1 VSSVRRVYFYLVT
14 LITLGIFAGGVGT
27 LLSLLFDIT
36 ISAPSAIGQPRFNQQ
51 QLSLGL
57 AMLVI
62 GGPLWFIFWRIVQR
76 HVNGNAAETGATLR
90 KFFLN
95 FVLVVTSL
103 TAVFAAQTFLQWLLS
118 GAPHSQSSS
127 GSLATLIVASIVWF
141 YHWRVSENEGQPTS
155 SAKTLRRWYVYIAA
169 GYGLILL
176 TFGLI
181 QMVNSLARYLP
192 FWGNILV
199 TGNFWAGPFQ
209 ENVGAILPGG
219 LLWAFHWFRMSK
231 GDVDS
236 SLRQVYI
243 YLLCIVVSSVVGL
256 TALIMGLYRVLVW
269 AMGATGDVSG
279 VYFQFLGWVIPT
291 LIVSAAVWVY
301 HQSVA
306 REESAQVQE
315 RRLSSKRVHYY
326 IMSFIG
332 LGTLTAGLIILFGTI
347 LDLITNSLNPAIA
360 LQSGWWQKQ
369 LSLFLSLLIVA
380 VPLWWYYWNQ
390 IIKLSASGGITEWRA
405 RSRRIYLYVI
415 IGASIITLAADLVN
429 IVYQFLSGLMAGNFG
444 LAVLQKSKW
453 SIQSL
458 IVALPWL
465 LYHWQ
470 IARQDQRRGA
480 ETTTDHKAVSALIDS
495 QSQELIGRLEKQ
507 LGTKIKVLEYSD
519 AATSTP
525 IVSNEDLV
533 KIAAEIQSSAT
544 QKVMLWIRN
553 GKLEVLPYQEK

>member
-36 ISAPSAIGQPRFNQQ
+36 ISGPSAIGQPRFNQQ

-62 GGPLWFIFWRIVQR
+62 GGPLWFIFWRSVQK
-76 HVNGNAAETGATLR
+76 HVNGNTAETGATLR

-95 FVLVVTSL
+95 FILVVTSL
-103 TAVFAAQTFLQWLLS
+103 TAVFAAQTFLKWLLS
-118 GAPHSQSSS
+118 GSPHSQSSS

-141 YHWRVSENEGQPTS
+141 YHWRVSENEGQPSS
-155 SAKTLRRWYVYIAA
+155 SAKTLRRWYVYVAS
-169 GYGLILL
+169 GCGLILL
-176 TFGLI
+176 TIGLV
-181 QMVNSLARYLP
+181 QLVDSSARYLP
-192 FWGNILV
+192 FWGNILIN
-199 TGNFWAGPFQ
+199 GNFWAGPFQ
-209 ENVGAILPGG
+209 ENVSAILPGG

-231 GDVDS
+231 GDADS

-243 YLLCIVVSSVVGL
+243 YLLAIVVSSVVGL
-256 TALIMGLYRVLVW
+256 TALIMGLYRILVW
-269 AMGATGDVSG
+269 AMGAAGDVSG
-279 VYFQFLGWVIPT
+279 GYFQFLGWVIPT

-347 LDLITNSLNPAIA
+347 LDLITNSLNPSIA

-390 IIKLSASGGITEWRA
+390 IIKLSASGGISEWRA

-470 IARQDQRRGA
+470 IARHDQRRGA
-480 ETTTDHKAVSALIDS
+480 ETATGYRAVSALIDS

-507 LGTKIKVLEYSD
+507 LGTKIRVLEYSG
-519 AATSTP
+519 TPTETP
-525 IVSNEDLV
+525 IFSNEDLV
-533 KIAAEIQSSAT
+533 KLAAEIQSSPT
-544 QKVMLWIRN
+544 QKVMLVIRN